1 MNARMSMLK
10 LDQIKEHLRNSI
22 PDYIIR
28 FKANAFFKGLTFNET
43 KCTFVS
49 EVILFCEFLN
59 NKELEWGDFDPPFN
73 KRFTL
78 SNLLQYE
85 MLGQVKIK
93 NNFFSFKQDKNNSL
107 INGYNDKY
115 LSLDNYNK

>member
-1 MNARMSMLK
+1 
-10 LDQIKEHLRNSI
+10 
-22 PDYIIR
+22 
-28 FKANAFFKGLTFNET
+28 
-43 KCTFVS
+43 
-49 EVILFCEFLN
+49 
-59 NKELEWGDFDPPFN
+59 
-73 KRFTL
+73 
-78 SNLLQYE
+78 